1 MVGRI
6 RFFRKFGR
14 VFQLSAMKKVS
25 PILYAVRR
33 RRAAALSAAQVVEP
47 EKPAKASPKK
57 SKKDE

>member
-1 MVGRI
+1 MVGSI
-6 RFFRKFGR
+6 IFFVNLGVF
-14 VFQLSAMKKVS
+14 FQLSAMKKVS

-33 RRAAALSAAQVVEP
+33 RRAAALSVAPVVEP

>member
-1 MVGRI
+1 
-6 RFFRKFGR
+6 
-14 VFQLSAMKKVS
+14 MKKVS

-33 RRAAALSAAQVVEP
+33 RRAAALSAAPVVVP

>member
-1 MVGRI
+1 
-6 RFFRKFGR
+6 
-14 VFQLSAMKKVS
+14 MKKVS

-33 RRAAALSAAQVVEP
+33 RRAAALAAAPVVEP

>member
-1 MVGRI
+1 
-6 RFFRKFGR
+6 
-14 VFQLSAMKKVS
+14 MKKVS